1 MNLEMPGS
9 FTDHPLSLKV
19 EPLKSNAK
27 KLYVLLK
34 HLELAIGRYEYC
46 PKMRAYVTPKCSSCE
61 FKTSICHLAIH
72 LSPIDESI
80 TLGLV

>member
-27 KLYVLLK
+27 KLYVLK
-34 HLELAIGRYEYC
+34 SFLEIAIGRYEYC

-61 FKTSICHLAIH
+61 FDKNVDMPSRNSSIAYRLF
-72 LSPIDESI
+72 
-80 TLGLV
+80 